1 MIPEQEI
8 DLTNMEIES
17 QPSLTYRLDL
27 ERKRVGGKIDNEDAI
42 MQMVVKILNTE
53 RYAHVIYS
61 SQYGSELERMIGK
74 DYDFIVSDLERTIK
88 EALLADDRILSIS
101 NFEIEKTGL
110 DTMAASFTVNS
121 ILGEVNMDTEVNI
134 L

>member
-8 DLTNMEIES
+8 DLTNIEIES

-110 DTMAASFTVNS
+110 DTMEASFTVNS

>member
-88 EALLADDRILSIS
+88 EAMLADDRILSIS

-110 DTMAASFTVNS
+110 DTMVASFTVNS
-121 ILGEVNMDTEVNI
+121 ILGEINMDTEVNI